1 MRVYVPSTPVRLA
14 AVHREGGI
22 GPAPLS
28 AFAVTPGLGAWCG
41 TEDPEELEYTATLLA
56 GRAALGLAA
65 QEPRDPEAHARRVV
79 LAADVPDGIVSEVPD
94 LGPGAV
100 LVDGTIPVK
109 RIAAIHMDAENAEA
123 DVRAALPAEPG
134 AEPDEALVEAL
145 EEHEL
150 LWFARQEL
158 ADLL

>member
-28 AFAVTPGLGAWCG
+28 AFAVTPASVPGAAPRTPRSWSTPPPCW
-41 TEDPEELEYTATLLA
+41 P
-56 GRAALGLAA
+56 AAPLFGLAA
-65 QEPRDPEAHARRVV
+65 QEPRDPEARARRVV

-94 LGPGAV
+94 LGAGAV

-109 RIAAIHMDAENAEA
+109 RIAAIHMDAEDAEA